1 MDVFVGV
8 DPIAA
13 NVLIPYTEFSD
24 KLNIKIKDS
33 YSSKY
38 LQSTKF
44 NLKSDMLN
52 FDSKTSLSKNK

>member
-1 MDVFVGV
+1 MDVFVGL

-33 YSSKY
+33 NSSKY
-38 LQSTKF
+38 
-44 NLKSDMLN
+44 
-52 FDSKTSLSKNK
+52 